1 MSSFKLRPRV
11 KVELDQNPEEVGTLF
26 KNALENET
34 KVIGTVA
41 KQFIILKI
49 PQEDRHFWSPQLTI
63 TLDEDNN
70 HSILRGLYGPK
81 QTVWAMFAFAYGTL
95 AMLFSIVFLWAS
107 IDWQLNDDTSLYY
120 YLPVILVLAIIT
132 YFIAQFG
139 QKLGAEQMFTLH
151 HFFQDTIKE
160 NVKVE

>member
-1 MSSFKLRPRV
+1 MSSFKLRPRI
-11 KVELDQNPEEVGTLF
+11 KVELDKSSNEIGELF
-26 KNALENET
+26 KSGIENSND
-34 KVIGTVA
+34 VIGTVA

-63 TLDEDNN
+63 TIEDIES
-70 HSILRGLYGPK
+70 HSVVRGLYGPK

-107 IDWQLNDDTSLYY
+107 IDWQLNDDISLYY